1 MSLRYALVEDEPPA
15 RRRLK
20 RMVAELAPDSICL
33 AEAADGESALAL
45 LRNTTPDLLFLDIEF
60 PPEGAFGLLRRARE
74 AGLALPPLAFVTAFD
89 QHAVEAFRWAA
100 CDYLLK
106 PLDRD
111 RLRDTLSRVAARPAA
126 PDLHQLF
133 EALQAAR
140 QHQVPERFTVQVK
153 GRLRVLAWAEVS
165 HLRTENR
172 LLLVHTPEGHFVLD
186 RTLDELETILA
197 PRFVRV
203 HRGAMAALDQIRELL
218 PDPGGTGEIRLADG
232 SRLPVSRDRMPDLRR
247 RLA

>member
-15 RRRLK
+15 RLRLK
-20 RMVAELAPDSICL
+20 RMVTELAPDSVCL

-197 PRFVRV
+197 PRFIRV

-218 PDPGGTGEIRLADG
+218 PEPGGTGEIRLADG

>member
-15 RRRLK
+15 RLRLK
-20 RMVAELAPDSICL
+20 RMVAELAPDSVCL